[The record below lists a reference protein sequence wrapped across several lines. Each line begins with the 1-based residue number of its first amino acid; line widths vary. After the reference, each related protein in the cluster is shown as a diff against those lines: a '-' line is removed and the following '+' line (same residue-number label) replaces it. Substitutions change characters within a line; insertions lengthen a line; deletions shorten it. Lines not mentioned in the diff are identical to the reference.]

1 MSLSL
6 NKIIK
11 LDVGGIRYKTTLNT
25 LLSYPESMLSN
36 MFSSKHKLNDVSD
49 GYYFID
55 MDREL
60 NIDSDGYYF
69 IDRDGEIFKYIIKFL
84 RDKTLNLDSLSD
96 SIIRDIIT
104 EAKYYNISDL
114 VVLCEKK
121 INKYQNTFDV
131 CSVLLKFDINEF
143 SREFNIIFSPDMLA
157 KYDCNNTFINQL
169 DENNHPKNFVVVKF
183 TFKLYEFN
191 KDTKTIVFFPS
202 LDNELNQEKKQALN
216 FIKKWI
222 QISGM
227 EQYKID
233 NGILCS
239 TINTNLINHPYHKI
253 KCHFDHPSYSS
264 QRSMILEF
272 FYAI

>member
-84 RDKTLNLDSLSD
+84 RAKTLDLEDLSN
-96 SIIRDIIT
+96 SIIHDIII
-104 EAKYYNISDL
+104 EAKYFNISDL
-114 VVLCEKK
+114 CNLCIK
-121 INKYQNTFDV
+121 TFERRHYNISSD
-131 CSVLLKFDINEF
+131 S
-143 SREFNIIFSPDMLA
+143 SRYYYL
-157 KYDCNNTFINQL
+157 
-169 DENNHPKNFVVVKF
+169 
-183 TFKLYEFN
+183 FK
-191 KDTKTIVFFPS
+191 
-202 LDNELNQEKKQALN
+202 
-216 FIKKWI
+216 
-222 QISGM
+222 
-227 EQYKID
+227 
-233 NGILCS
+233 
-239 TINTNLINHPYHKI
+239 
-253 KCHFDHPSYSS
+253 
-264 QRSMILEF
+264 
-272 FYAI
+272 